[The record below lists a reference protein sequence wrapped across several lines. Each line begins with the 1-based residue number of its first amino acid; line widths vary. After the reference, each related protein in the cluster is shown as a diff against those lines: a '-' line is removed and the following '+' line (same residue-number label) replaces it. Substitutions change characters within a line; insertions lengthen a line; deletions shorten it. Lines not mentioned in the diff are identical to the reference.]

1 MATIKDMLDKETYRR
16 ASVAEGL
23 AMGNIP
29 PGKGGSPGQPYQAPQ
44 EDPKNP
50 YVPAP
55 KRIANLADGQPDSS
69 MMNYVTEKGFYLDSQ
84 GRAYMQGGGKFQDAG
99 EYDVNI
105 HGLPVPLAQ
114 QMQINQD
121 VANIT
126 PKDFSPPPFR
136 YFNHIRTPE
145 IKNQEMKH
153 FKNFIEA
160 MGGDTKGLTK
170 KNSPMKIYGS

>member
-1 MATIKDMLDKETYRR
+1 MATIADMHSYNMLKRIGPMN
-16 ASVAEGL
+16 EGL
-23 AMGNIP
+23 AMGKEIP
-29 PGKGGSPGQPYQAPQ
+29 PGKGGSPGQPY
-44 EDPKNP
+44 DPPKPTGP

-55 KRIANLADGQPDSS
+55 GRELAMDPFDPDSS
-69 MMNYVTEKGFYLDSQ
+69 IMNYVTEQGFFLDGQ

-99 EYDVNI
+99 EYDVDI

-114 QMQINQD
+114 QMQINPD

-136 YFNHIRTPE
+136 YMPHIRIPA
-145 IKNQEMKH
+145 IKDAEMKH

-170 KNSPMKIYGS
+170 RNNPMKVYGS

>member
-69 MMNYVTEKGFYLDSQ
+69 MMNYVTEKGFYLDDQ

-160 MGGDTKGLTK
+160 MGGDTKGLAK

>member
-69 MMNYVTEKGFYLDSQ
+69 IMNYVTEKGFYLDGQ

-99 EYDVNI
+99 EYDVDI

-136 YFNHIRTPE
+136 YFNHIRTP
-145 IKNQEMKH
+145 
-153 FKNFIEA
+153 
-160 MGGDTKGLTK
+160 
-170 KNSPMKIYGS
+170 

>member
-69 MMNYVTEKGFYLDSQ
+69 IMNYVTEKGFYLDGQ

-99 EYDVNI
+99 EYDVDI

-160 MGGDTKGLTK
+160 MGGDTKGLAK